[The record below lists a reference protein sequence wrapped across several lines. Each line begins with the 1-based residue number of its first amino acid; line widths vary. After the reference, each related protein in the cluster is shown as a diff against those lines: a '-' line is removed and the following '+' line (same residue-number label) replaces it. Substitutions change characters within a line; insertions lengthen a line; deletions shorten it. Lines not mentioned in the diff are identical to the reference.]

1 MADESIIADLKSQ
14 GFDKLIQD
22 LSLSAKGFTELD
34 KSMAEAQKKL
44 DILDKSSQEFKDLAK
59 EIKSYQ

>member
-34 KSMAEAQKKL
+34 KS
-44 DILDKSSQEFKDLAK
+44 IVRGSK
-59 EIKSYQ
+59 ETRYIRQVKPRI